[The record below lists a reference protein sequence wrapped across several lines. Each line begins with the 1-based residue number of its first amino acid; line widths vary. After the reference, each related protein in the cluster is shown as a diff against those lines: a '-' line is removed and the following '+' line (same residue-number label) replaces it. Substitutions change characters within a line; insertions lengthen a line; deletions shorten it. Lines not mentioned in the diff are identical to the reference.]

1 MMPPFAVA
9 TRACA
14 VRLHTRYIQGCLFF
28 MSLHS
33 ASMVGARA
41 LGPQNTSATH
51 SGGGLVFD
59 RASHRM
65 HATRPEDLTSRT
77 AVDVA
82 HRIISKGFIAE
93 DVLLASRPGFEK
105 RVSHVRGDPALL
117 TSHVILSRPIL
128 GISNDDLRLAARVAL
143 VLIEQLQQFF
153 VFRDRSRRRLSG
165 GDHALLIIN
174 HPMVFVTWT
183 RVAATLAH

>member
-14 VRLHTRYIQGCLFF
+14 VSLYTCYIQGRLFF
-28 MSLHS
+28 ISLHR

-41 LGPQNTSATH
+41 LGTQNTSATH
-51 SGGGLVFD
+51 SGWGLVFD

-93 DVLLASRPGFEK
+93 DVLLASRAGFEQ
-105 RVSHVRGDPALL
+105 RVSHVRSDSSFL
-117 TSHVILSRPIL
+117 TAYVILSRPIL
-128 GISNDDLRLAARVAL
+128 GISDDDLSLAARVAL
-143 VLIEQLQQFF
+143 VL
-153 VFRDRSRRRLSG
+153 VD
-165 GDHALLIIN
+165 
-174 HPMVFVTWT
+174 
-183 RVAATLAH
+183 

>member
-1 MMPPFAVA
+1 MPPFAVA

-14 VRLHTRYIQGCLFF
+14 VSLYTRYIQGRLFF
-28 MSLHS
+28 MSLHR

-41 LGPQNTSATH
+41 LGAQNTSATH
-51 SGGGLVFD
+51 SGWGLVFD

-93 DVLLASRPGFEK
+93 DVLLAPILRLTQ
-105 RVSHVRGDPALL
+105 RLAHVGSDPARL

-128 GISNDDLRLAARVAL
+128 GISDDDLRLAARVAL
-143 VLIEQLQQFF
+143 VLVE
-153 VFRDRSRRRLSG
+153 
-165 GDHALLIIN
+165 
-174 HPMVFVTWT
+174 
-183 RVAATLAH
+183 

>member
-9 TRACA
+9 ARASA
-14 VRLHTRYIQGCLFF
+14 VRLHTRYIQGGLFF

-41 LGPQNTSATH
+41 LGAQNTSAAH
-51 SGGGLVFD
+51 SGWGLVFD

-65 HATRPEDLTSRT
+65 HATWPKDLTSRT
-77 AVDVA
+77 AVDVI

-93 DVLLASRPGFEK
+93 DVLLASRAGFEK
-105 RVSHVRGDPALL
+105 RISHVGCDPGLL

-128 GISNDDLRLAARVAL
+128 GISDDDLGLAARVAL
-143 VLIEQLQQFF
+143 VLI
-153 VFRDRSRRRLSG
+153 D
-165 GDHALLIIN
+165 
-174 HPMVFVTWT
+174 
-183 RVAATLAH
+183 